1 MVKPTQKVAISV
13 IIPLYNAELYL
24 PTCLQHIL
32 LQTFK
37 DFEVIIV
44 DDGSTDSSGIICD
57 EYAQKDSRIKV
68 FHQKNKGVSAARNF
82 ALSKV
87 CGEYVMFIDADD
99 YWITNDCLALLFNEI
114 VATDADIVRGEYC
127 AIINNALLDKD
138 IIQRK
143 IDCAH
148 KVLSTVEF
156 AHKIICGEFFLFL
169 SIYRFSKISHLRFDP
184 EQSFGEDMDFLSRL
198 FLQHQ

>member
-87 CGEYVMFIDADD
+87 CGEYVMFIDPM
-99 YWITNDCLALLFNEI
+99 
-114 VATDADIVRGEYC
+114 
-127 AIINNALLDKD
+127 II
-138 IIQRK
+138 
-143 IDCAH
+143 
-148 KVLSTVEF
+148 
-156 AHKIICGEFFLFL
+156 G
-169 SIYRFSKISHLRFDP
+169 
-184 EQSFGEDMDFLSRL
+184 
-198 FLQHQ
+198 